1 MANPVYV
8 TDFNYFSASIPGRED
23 YIEDSDSEE
32 DNDCEQSDM
41 VNIIVNLAYI
51 RQEAVRNFHFGP
63 GYSKMLGDV
72 VRLAKMMKFKTAHF
86 DRS

>member
-8 TDFNYFSASIPGRED
+8 TDFNYFAASIKDRED

-41 VNIIVNLAYI
+41 VSIIVNLAYI
-51 RQEAVRNFHFGP
+51 RYEAVRHFHFGP
-63 GYSKMLGDV
+63 GYSKALGEAV
-72 VRLAKMMKFKTAHF
+72 K
-86 DRS
+86 